1 MVTRYNI
8 LFNFAVT
15 RTGGGLKRLHAYSK
29 WFHENGGA
37 YFIIHPECKLLKK
50 KFPKNKYFVVFQTNL
65 ERIINDCK
73 YLKHIK
79 KKINKP
85 DLYYSYGIPIY
96 YNFGKINW
104 LHISNI
110 LPFKFSKM
118 DLTFFDKFIRLA
130 LLGWKMK
137 KNFKN
142 SDIVSAE
149 SQNSLNIIRN
159 NNIKELFLSLN
170 GSDQELDYLKNK
182 YISNRENT
190 AVIIGTQKYKA
201 ILDAYK
207 IFENLKKK
215 NNSLKLIL
223 VGDKNSILKHFV
235 NNDNVIL
242 KGVINQNEVIKLLK
256 KTKYYISTTK
266 IENSFNAAAEGI
278 IFADESY
285 ISDVG
290 PHRELLKNE
299 NYEVIKIPNLSN
311 RILKINRKDIKG
323 KNLKM
328 WSDIIIEMIEKVK
341 PYVK

>member
-1 MVTRYNI
+1 MSKNNI
-8 LFNFAVT
+8 LLNFAVT
-15 RTGGGLKRLHAYSK
+15 KTGGGLKRLNAFSK
-29 WFHENGGA
+29 WFHDHGGA
-37 YFIIHPECKLLKK
+37 YFIIHPECKFLKK
-50 KFPKNKYFVVFQTNL
+50 KFSKNKYFVVFQTPL

-73 YLKHIK
+73 YLIHIK

-110 LPFKFSKM
+110 LPFKSSKM

-130 LLGWKMK
+130 LLEWKMK

-159 NNIKELFLSLN
+159 NNIKELFLLLN
-170 GSDQELDYLKNK
+170 GSDDELNYLKNK
-182 YISNRENT
+182 SISNKENIV
-190 AVIIGTQKYKA
+190 VIIGTQKYKA
-201 ILDAYK
+201 LLDAYK

-215 NNSLKLIL
+215 NNFLKLIL
-223 VGDKNSILKHFV
+223 IGDKNSIPKHFI
-235 NNDNVIL
+235 NNDNVIV
-242 KGVINQNEVIKLLK
+242 KGVINQNEVIEILK

-266 IENSFNAAAEGI
+266 IENSFNSAAEGI
-278 IFADESY
+278 VFADESY
-285 ISDVG
+285 ISDIG

-299 NYEVIKIPNLSN
+299 NYEVINVPFLSN
-311 RILKINRKDIKG
+311 RILKVNRKDIKG
-323 KNLKM
+323 KNLKL
-328 WSDIIIEMIEKVK
+328 WSDIIIEMIEKINI
-341 PYVK
+341 YG

>member
-73 YLKHIK
+73 YLTHIK
-79 KKINKP
+79 KKINTP

-110 LPFKFSKM
+110 LPFNFFKI
-118 DLTFFDKFIRLA
+118 DLTFFDKFIKFP
-130 LLGWKMK
+130 LLEWKLK

-149 SQNSLNIIRN
+149 SEYSLDIIKHR
-159 NNIKELFLSLN
+159 NIKSYFLSLN
-170 GSDQELDYLKNK
+170 GSDDELNHLHNRTIVNK
-182 YISNRENT
+182 DNI

-201 ILDAYK
+201 LLDAYK
-207 IFENLKKK
+207 IYESLKKK
-215 NNSLKLIL
+215 NNFLKLIL
-223 VGDKNSILKHFV
+223 VGDINNIPKQLKNNK
-235 NNDNVIL
+235 NVIL
-242 KGVINQNEVIKLLK
+242 KGIINQNEVIKLLQK
-256 KTKYYISTTK
+256 SKYYISTTK
-266 IENSFNAAAEGI
+266 IENSFNSAAEGI
-278 IFADESY
+278 ILADESY
-285 ISDVG
+285 ISDIG
-290 PHRELLKNE
+290 PHKELLKNE
-299 NYEVIKIPNLSN
+299 NCEMIKINALSYE
-311 RILKINRKDIKG
+311 IFKIKKKNIEG
-323 KNLKM
+323 KNLKS
-328 WSDIIIEMIEKVK
+328 WNDIIVEMIEKANINV
-341 PYVK
+341 